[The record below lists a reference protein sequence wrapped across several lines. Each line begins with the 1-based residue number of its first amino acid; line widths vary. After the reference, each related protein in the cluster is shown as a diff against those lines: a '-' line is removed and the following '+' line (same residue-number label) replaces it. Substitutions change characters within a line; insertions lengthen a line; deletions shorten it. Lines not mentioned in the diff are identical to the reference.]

1 MSSLW
6 TTEQTDL
13 ARQMIERGED
23 EAAFLTQLGRS
34 KKSAIAR
41 VDRLKDRP
49 MTRACPNIPTSG
61 RVEVPDHVKIEAS
74 QRAAAPRSL
83 TAILCGDP
91 PVGYTQLDRR
101 GS

>member
-1 MSSLW
+1 MRKW
-6 TTEQTDL
+6 THDETDL
-13 ARQMIERGED
+13 ARQMIERGDDED
-23 EAAFLTQLGRS
+23 AFLTQFGKS

-41 VDRLKDRP
+41 VDRVKDRP
-49 MTRACPNIPTSG
+49 KTRACPNIPTSG
-61 RVEVPDHVKIEAS
+61 RVDVPDHVQIEAT
-74 QRAAAPRSL
+74 QRASAPRSL